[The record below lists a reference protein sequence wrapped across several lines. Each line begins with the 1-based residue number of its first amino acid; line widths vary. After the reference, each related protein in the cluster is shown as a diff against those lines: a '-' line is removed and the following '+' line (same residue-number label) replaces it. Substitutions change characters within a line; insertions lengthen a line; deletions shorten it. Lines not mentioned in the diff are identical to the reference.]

1 MAIMRSINPT
11 TGELLSERAE
21 HSRPEAIHR
30 LDRAHLAWREWRERP
45 AAERAEVLHAAA
57 AQLRAHANDLARLA
71 TLEMGKPIA
80 QAAAEVEKC
89 AWVCDWC
96 AEHGPGLLEDRAV
109 ASDADRSLVRSVP
122 LGVVLAVMPW
132 NFPFWQVFRA
142 AAPALI
148 AGNAIALKH
157 ASNVPGVALA
167 IEMLWR
173 DAALPA
179 GVFTTLLVPASTAA
193 ELVAHPAIAAVTVTG
208 SELAGVSLS
217 ERSGR
222 ALKKIVLE
230 LGGSDP
236 FLVLADADL
245 DHVVEQ
251 AVLARVQNNGQSC
264 IAAKRF
270 IVEAPLAAEFEARLV
285 QRMRA
290 LVVGDPLDPATHVG
304 PLARPDLVSDLD
316 AQVRGSIAAGAR
328 LALGGTRLERPG
340 FFYAPTVL
348 ADVRPGCPAFDE
360 ETFGPLAPVIVARD
374 TDEAIALANRSS
386 YGLGASVWT
395 RDAARGEQVA
405 RAIEAGAVFVNG
417 IVKSDPRLPF
427 GGIKRSGHGREL
439 GEAGLREFVNL
450 QTLWVRER

>member
-1 MAIMRSINPT
+1 MRSINPA
-11 TGELLSERAE
+11 TGELLAERPE

-30 LDRAHLAWREWRERP
+30 LERAHTAWRSWRERSH
-45 AAERAEVLHAAA
+45 EQRAEPMRRAAA
-57 AQLRAHANDLARLA
+57 LLREHARDLARLA
-71 TLEMGKPIA
+71 TQEMGKPIT
-80 QAAAEVEKC
+80 QALAEVEKC
-89 AWVCDWC
+89 AWVCEWC
-96 AEHGPGLLEDRAV
+96 AEHAQAVLADRSV

-132 NFPFWQVFRA
+132 NFPYWQVFRA
-142 AAPALI
+142 AAPALA

-157 ASNVPGVALA
+157 ASNVSGVALA

-173 DAALPA
+173 NAGLPE
-179 GVFTTLLVPASTAA
+179 GVFTTLLLPASTAS
-193 ELVAHPAIAAVTVTG
+193 ELVAHPAIAAITVTG
-208 SELAGVSLS
+208 SELAGIALA
-217 ERSGR
+217 ERAGR

-245 DHVVEQ
+245 DAVVPQ

-270 IVEAPLAAEFEARLV
+270 IVEAPLLEAFERRLLEG
-285 QRMRA
+285 MRA
-290 LVVGDPLDPATHVG
+290 LVVGDPLDPATQVG
-304 PLARPDLVSDLD
+304 PLARPDLASDLD
-316 AQVRGSIAAGAR
+316 AQVRASLDAGAR
-328 LALGGTRLERPG
+328 LALGGARLERPG

-348 ADVRPGCPAFDE
+348 TDVKPGCPAFDE
-360 ETFGPLAPVIVARD
+360 ETFGPLAPVIRARD
-374 TDEAIALANRSS
+374 EAEAITLANRTRF
-386 YGLGASVWT
+386 GLGASVWT
-395 RDAARGEQVA
+395 RDTTRGERFA
-405 RAIEAGAVFVNG
+405 RAIEAGSVFVNG

-439 GEAGLREFVNL
+439 GEPGLREFVNL